1 MNEQVA
7 RRVALVRAI
16 ETADAG
22 HTVLSEDDRKYASR
36 SAREL
41 AAWQASDSNSAV
53 TQDHFL
59 QQRSEQILKRLAE
72 RTPAFAAFQKRA
84 LGQPGFWAALP
95 LLALFAGALLDRI
108 ADPHRVDLLS
118 APLLFIIGWNVL
130 VYVVLLV
137 WALVPGRQ
145 GGWAGQGLLRRL
157 SVGKAV
163 APRKLPAALATGMG
177 NFMAEWA
184 QLSEPLTRAR
194 LSRTVHLSAAAFA
207 LGAVISLYAR
217 GLLTQYTAGWE
228 STFLDAVQVH
238 TLLSWLFT
246 PALTVFP
253 FLESFTLADIEALR
267 FNAHAVISTGAGA
280 VAGALPGAAAAAPG
294 ALSSSVGNALGN
306 AAGAGAGERWVHLYG
321 ATILLLVILPRI
333 VLAAVAGLRA
343 GRLARRFPLDLEH
356 PYFRKLADSI
366 GAGTPA
372 VLRVLPYS
380 FTLDEA
386 RDRGLWAVAAM
397 ALGAQARVLLRPTV
411 PYGEEPKEAL
421 HDALADGAGA
431 TVTAALFNLAATPEK
446 ENHGAFLD
454 YLGRHSKRG
463 VAVLLDESGMLERAA
478 GQAGADTRINER
490 IALWRQF
497 CSFHGAAATVVN
509 LLQPERHPIEL
520 GAGLNLPELR

>member
-1 MNEQVA
+1 MNEQGA
-7 RRVALVRAI
+7 RRVVLVRAI
-16 ETADAG
+16 ETADTG
-22 HTVLSEDDRKYASR
+22 HQVLSEDDRKYASR

-41 AAWQASDSNSAV
+41 AAWQASDSKSAV
-53 TQDHFL
+53 TQDLFL
-59 QQRSEQILKRLAE
+59 EQRSEQILKRLAE

-84 LGQPGFWAALP
+84 LGLPGFWAALP

-118 APLLFIIGWNVL
+118 APLLFIVGWNL
-130 VYVVLLV
+130 LMYVVLLV
-137 WALVPGRQ
+137 WALIPKRKTGL
-145 GGWAGQGLLRRL
+145 AGQGLLRRL

-163 APRKLPAALATGMG
+163 APRKLPAPLAAGLTA
-177 NFMAEWA
+177 FMTEWT

-194 LSRTVHLSAAAFA
+194 LARTVHLSAAAFA

-217 GLLTQYTAGWE
+217 GLLTQYGAGWE
-228 STFLDAVQVH
+228 STFLDATQVH

-246 PALTVFP
+246 PALAVFP
-253 FLESFTLADIEALR
+253 FLQGFSLADIEALR
-267 FNAHAVISTGAGA
+267 IAPGAGM
-280 VAGALPGAAAAAPG
+280 AAAAT
-294 ALSSSVGNALGN
+294 
-306 AAGAGAGERWVHLYG
+306 AATAGERWVHLYG
-321 ATILLLVILPRI
+321 ATILLLVILPRL
-333 VLAAVAGLRA
+333 VLALFAALRA
-343 GRLARRFPLDLEH
+343 GRLARRFPLELEH

-386 RDRGLWAVAAM
+386 RDRGLWTVAAM

-421 HDALADGAGA
+421 REAALEEAGV

-454 YLGRHSKRG
+454 YLSRNSKRG

-478 GQAGADTRINER
+478 GQAGVDARVNER

-497 CSFHGAAATVVN
+497 CSFHGTAATVVN
-509 LLQPERHPIEL
+509 LLQPERRPIEL
-520 GAGLNLPELR
+520 GAGLALPELR

>member
-1 MNEQVA
+1 MNEQGA
-7 RRVALVRAI
+7 RRVVLVRAI
-16 ETADAG
+16 ETADTG
-22 HTVLSEDDRKYASR
+22 HQVLSEDDRKYASR

-41 AAWQASDSNSAV
+41 AAWQASDSKSAV
-53 TQDHFL
+53 TQDLFL

-84 LGQPGFWAALP
+84 LGLPGFWAALP

-118 APLLFIIGWNVL
+118 APLLFIVGWNL
-130 VYVVLLV
+130 LMYVVLLV
-137 WALVPGRQ
+137 WALVPKRKTGL
-145 GGWAGQGLLRRL
+145 AGQGLLRRL

-163 APRKLPAALATGMG
+163 APRKLPAPLAAGLTS
-177 NFMAEWA
+177 FLAEWA

-217 GLLTQYTAGWE
+217 GLLTQYGAGWE
-228 STFLDAVQVH
+228 STFLDATQVH

-253 FLESFTLADIEALR
+253 FLQGFSLADIEALR
-267 FNAHAVISTGAGA
+267 I
-280 VAGALPGAAAAAPG
+280 APG
-294 ALSSSVGNALGN
+294 ATAAIGTVANAT
-306 AAGAGAGERWVHLYG
+306 AAGAGERWVHLYG
-321 ATILLLVILPRI
+321 ATILLLVILPR
-333 VLAAVAGLRA
+333 LALALFAALRA
-343 GRLARRFPLDLEH
+343 GRLARRFPLELEH

-386 RDRGLWAVAAM
+386 RDRGLWTVAAM

-421 HDALADGAGA
+421 REAALDEAGV

-454 YLGRHSKRG
+454 YLSRNSKRG

-478 GQAGADTRINER
+478 GQAGVDARVNER

-497 CSFHGAAATVVN
+497 CSFHGTAATVVN
-509 LLQPERHPIEL
+509 LLQPERRPIEL
-520 GAGLNLPELR
+520 GAGLALPELR

>member
-1 MNEQVA
+1 MNEQGA
-7 RRVALVRAI
+7 RRVVLVRAI
-16 ETADAG
+16 ETADTG
-22 HTVLSEDDRKYASR
+22 HQVLSEDDRKYASR

-41 AAWQASDSNSAV
+41 AAWQASDSKSAV
-53 TQDHFL
+53 TQDLFL

-84 LGQPGFWAALP
+84 LGLPGFWAALP

-118 APLLFIIGWNVL
+118 APLLFIVGWNL
-130 VYVVLLV
+130 LMYVVLLV
-137 WALVPGRQ
+137 WALVPRRKTGL
-145 GGWAGQGLLRRL
+145 AGQGLLRRL

-163 APRKLPAALATGMG
+163 TPRKLPAPLAAGLTA
-177 NFMAEWA
+177 FMTEWT

-194 LSRTVHLSAAAFA
+194 LSRTIHLSAAAFA

-217 GLLTQYTAGWE
+217 GLLRQYGAGWE
-228 STFLDAVQVH
+228 STFLDPTQVH

-253 FLESFTLADIEALR
+253 FLQGFSLADIEALR
-267 FNAHAVISTGAGA
+267 IVPGVTTAVGTLA
-280 VAGALPGAAAAAPG
+280 
-294 ALSSSVGNALGN
+294 
-306 AAGAGAGERWVHLYG
+306 AGAGERWVHLYG
-321 ATILLLVILPRI
+321 ATILLLVILPR
-333 VLAAVAGLRA
+333 LALALFAALRA
-343 GRLARRFPLDLEH
+343 GRLARRFPLELEH

-386 RDRGLWAVAAM
+386 RDRGLWTVAAM

-421 HDALADGAGA
+421 REAALDEAGV

-454 YLGRHSKRG
+454 YLSRNSKRG

-478 GQAGADTRINER
+478 GQAGVDARVNER

-497 CSFHGAAATVVN
+497 CSFHGTAATVVN
-509 LLQPERHPIEL
+509 LLQPERRPIEL
-520 GAGLNLPELR
+520 GAGLALPELR

>member
-7 RRVALVRAI
+7 RRVVLVRAI

-22 HTVLSEDDRKYASR
+22 HAVLSEDDRKYASR

-41 AAWQASDSNSAV
+41 AAWQASDSKSAV
-53 TQDHFL
+53 TQEHFL

-84 LGQPGFWAALP
+84 LGLPGFWAALP
-95 LLALFAGALLDRI
+95 LLALVAGALLDRI

-118 APLLFIIGWNVL
+118 APLLFIVGWNLL
-130 VYVVLLV
+130 VYALLLV
-137 WALVPGRQ
+137 WALVSSLRGGRKA
-145 GGWAGQGLLRRL
+145 GGAGTGLLRRL
-157 SVGKAV
+157 SVGKVA
-163 APRKLPAALATGMG
+163 APRKLPAALATGLG

-184 QLSEPLTRAR
+184 QLSETLTRAR
-194 LSRTVHLSAAAFA
+194 LSRTVHLAAAAFA

-217 GLLTQYTAGWE
+217 GLLTQYAAGWE
-228 STFLDAVQVH
+228 STFLDAAQVH
-238 TLLSWLFT
+238 TLLSWLFA
-246 PALTVFP
+246 PALAVFP
-253 FLESFTLADIEALR
+253 FLEGFTLADIEALR
-267 FNAHAVISTGAGA
+267 FGTTAAIDTVGSAG
-280 VAGALPGAAAAAPG
+280 
-294 ALSSSVGNALGN
+294 GNAVGTAGTAATALAHG
-306 AAGAGAGERWVHLYG
+306 AGAGAGERWVHLYG
-321 ATILLLVILPRI
+321 ATILLLVILPRL
-333 VLAAVAGLRA
+333 VLAGIAGLRA

-397 ALGAQARVLLRPTV
+397 ALGAQARVLLRPSV

-421 HDALADGAGA
+421 HEGARDARFDDAGV

-454 YLGRHSKRG
+454 YLSRNSKRG
-463 VAVLLDESGMLERAA
+463 VAVLLDESGMLERAG
-478 GQAGADTRINER
+478 GQGGADVRINER

-497 CSFHGAAATVVN
+497 CSFHGTAATVVN

-520 GAGLNLPELR
+520 GAGLALPELR

>member
-1 MNEQVA
+1 MNEQGA
-7 RRVALVRAI
+7 RRVVLVRAI
-16 ETADAG
+16 EMADAG
-22 HTVLSEDDRKYASR
+22 HQVLSEDDRKYASR

-41 AAWQASDSNSAV
+41 AAWQASDSKSAV
-53 TQDHFL
+53 TQDLFL

-72 RTPAFAAFQKRA
+72 RTPAFGAFQKRA
-84 LGQPGFWAALP
+84 LGLPGFWAALP

-118 APLLFIIGWNVL
+118 APLLFIVGWNL
-130 VYVVLLV
+130 LMYVVLLV
-137 WALVPGRQ
+137 WALIPHRKA
-145 GGWAGQGLLRRL
+145 GWAGQGLLRRL

-163 APRKLPAALATGMG
+163 APRKLPAPLASGLTS
-177 NFMAEWA
+177 FLAEWA

-207 LGAVISLYAR
+207 LGAVLSLYTR
-217 GLLTQYTAGWE
+217 GLLTQYGAGWE
-228 STFLDAVQVH
+228 STFLDATQVH

-253 FLESFTLADIEALR
+253 FLQGFSLADIEALR
-267 FNAHAVISTGAGA
+267 FAPGTGT
-280 VAGALPGAAAAAPG
+280 AAAAAV
-294 ALSSSVGNALGN
+294 S
-306 AAGAGAGERWVHLYG
+306 GAGERWVHLYG
-321 ATILLLVILPRI
+321 ATILLLVILPRLL
-333 VLAAVAGLRA
+333 LALFAGLRA
-343 GRLARRFPLDLEH
+343 RRLARRFPLDLEH

-386 RDRGLWAVAAM
+386 RDRGLWTVAAM

-421 HDALADGAGA
+421 RETGFDEAGV

-454 YLGRHSKRG
+454 YLSRNSKRG

-478 GQAGADTRINER
+478 GQAGLDARVNER

-497 CSFHGAAATVVN
+497 CSFHGTAATVVN
-509 LLQPERHPIEL
+509 LLQPERRPIEL
-520 GAGLNLPELR
+520 GAGLALPELR